1 MADNLPEETSMRTF
15 YRAFLALLL
24 IGCAL
29 QLNAAIAA
37 DQPIQVVYHLT
48 GGIDEA
54 ARAMG
59 NVRNHLK
66 ADPSAKI
73 IVVGNG
79 AGIDFM
85 LDGAKDANG
94 NPFDA
99 TIQDL
104 ESQGVAFRVCNN
116 TLVARGIDKSRVVSE
131 AKIVPSGVAEVARLQ
146 AREGHVYLRP

>member
-1 MADNLPEETSMRTF
+1 MKPF
-15 YRAFLALLL
+15 YRAFLTLLL
-24 IGCAL
+24 PIGIAL
-29 QLNAAIAA
+29 HMGAAAAA
-37 DQPIQVVYHLT
+37 DQPIKVVYHLT

-73 IVVGNG
+73 VVGNG

-85 LDGAKDANG
+85 LDGAKDAKG

-104 ESQGVAFRVCNN
+104 ESQGVAFRVCDN
-116 TLVARGIDKSRVVSE
+116 TLISRGVDKSRVVSE

-146 AREGHVYLRP
+146 AREGYAYLRP